1 MRKLLNHPSSWLIA
15 IGGALALFIIANAI
29 VAPISSARLDLT
41 EEKLHTLSDGTR
53 NMLTKLKKPVTLNFY
68 FSKKLGTSAPSFGSY
83 AKRVRDMLRE
93 MELSAKGN
101 IVISEKDPVAFS
113 ETEDQAVEAGLQGA
127 PFDQSGDQVY
137 FGLQAKSGEESQ
149 VIPFFQTQREN
160 FLEYDLARM
169 IHSVDNAKKPVVAV
183 YTGRPLFGDMRRMM
197 AGMPTQAFRI
207 VPELRKRFQINH
219 MFSMRD
225 LPDENPDVLMVIHP
239 LKLEPDEK
247 YELDQY
253 LLRGGKAIFIV
264 DPFNETA
271 AGTPAPQGRQ
281 LVFNSVVN
289 VKDFLDRWGIEISD
303 KVIAADRSIARM
315 VNAGTASQILPV
327 PFVTWLAIEGNLMSR
342 DDPVTSELR
351 RLNIQSAGIIKVK
364 KTDGIKV
371 EPIIRTTGDSQ
382 EIETK
387 THKGRI
393 NVEEMAANFKPSG
406 KPMILAARVS
416 GTFKTLFPDGPPK
429 PEEEK
434 ADDKDAKKDKKAEA
448 DDKPKTAEEV
458 EKAAKEAAEKKKE
471 AEEKKAMDA
480 KRMAEHLKESKA
492 PFNILLVSDADMLE
506 DHFWVQV
513 RQFLGQNVLV
523 PTSNNGDFIINA
535 VDHFTGNADLIS
547 LRSRGTT
554 QRPFTKVEELRR
566 ESEVKY
572 RKVEQNLALKLKETE
587 KKLGAL
593 RDKQSDKSKKV
604 ADDKKKEIEA
614 EIKTALDELLDT
626 RKELRNVR
634 LRLNEDID
642 RLELW
647 VRFANIG
654 LMPILIGC
662 FAVGLGVFRTRRR
675 RTRAEE
681 D

>member
-1 MRKLLNHPSSWLIA
+1 MRKLLNHPIGWLIA
-15 IGGALALFIIANAI
+15 IGGVLALFIISNAI
-29 VAPISSARLDLT
+29 VAPISNARLDLT
-41 EEKLHTLSDGTR
+41 EEKLHTLSNGTR
-53 NMLTKLKKPVTLNFY
+53 NMLSKLKKPVTLNFY
-68 FSKKLGTSAPSFGSY
+68 FSRKLGTSAPSFGSY

-93 MELSAKGN
+93 MELSAQGKIIIN
-101 IVISEKDPVAFS
+101 EEDPVAFS

-137 FGLQAKSGEESQ
+137 FGLQAQSGEESQ

-225 LPDENPDVLMVIHP
+225 LPDEKPDVLMVVHP
-239 LKLEPDEK
+239 LKLEQDEK

-253 LLRGGKAIFIV
+253 LLRGGKAILIV

-281 LVFNSVVN
+281 HVFNSVVN

-327 PFVTWLAIEGNLMSR
+327 PFVTWLGVEGNLMSR

-351 RLNIQSAGIIKVK
+351 RLNIQSAGIIKIN
-364 KTDGIKV
+364 KTDNIKV
-371 EPIIRTTGDSQ
+371 EPIIQTTSDSQ
-382 EIETK
+382 EIEAK

-393 NVEEMAANFKPSG
+393 NVEQMAAKFKPSG

-416 GTFKTLFPDGPPK
+416 GTYNTLFPDGPPK
-429 PEEEK
+429 PDDIK
-434 ADDKDAKKDKKAEA
+434 ADEKDTQKDEKPKAEV
-448 DDKPKTAEEV
+448 KPKTVEEIR
-458 EKAAKEAAEKKKE
+458 KAAKEAAE
-471 AEEKKAMDA
+471 EKAANA
-480 KRMAEHLKESKA
+480 KRMESHLNVSKA
-492 PFNILLVSDADMLE
+492 PFNILLISDADMLE

-513 RQFLGQNVLV
+513 RQFLGQNV
-523 PTSNNGDFIINA
+523 PS
-535 VDHFTGNADLIS
+535 
-547 LRSRGTT
+547 
-554 QRPFTKVEELRR
+554 P
-566 ESEVKY
+566 Y
-572 RKVEQNLALKLKETE
+572 
-587 KKLGAL
+587 
-593 RDKQSDKSKKV
+593 
-604 ADDKKKEIEA
+604 
-614 EIKTALDELLDT
+614 
-626 RKELRNVR
+626 
-634 LRLNEDID
+634 
-642 RLELW
+642 LE
-647 VRFANIG
+647 
-654 LMPILIGC
+654 
-662 FAVGLGVFRTRRR
+662 
-675 RTRAEE
+675 
-681 D
+681 

>member
-1 MRKLLNHPSSWLIA
+1 MRKLLNNPIGWLIA
-15 IGGALALFIIANAI
+15 IGGVLALFIISNAI
-29 VAPISSARLDLT
+29 VAPISNARLDLT
-41 EEKLHTLSDGTR
+41 EEKLHTLSNGTR
-53 NMLTKLKKPVTLNFY
+53 NMLSKLKKPVTLNFY

-93 MELSAKGN
+93 MELSAQGKIIIN
-101 IVISEKDPVAFS
+101 EEDPVAFS

-137 FGLQAKSGEESQ
+137 FGLQAQSGEESQ

-225 LPDENPDVLMVIHP
+225 LPDEKPDVLMVVHP
-239 LKLEPDEK
+239 LKLEQDEK

-253 LLRGGKAIFIV
+253 LLRGGKAILIV

-281 LVFNSVVN
+281 HVFNSVAN

-327 PFVTWLAIEGNLMSR
+327 PFVTWLGVEGNLMSR

-351 RLNIQSAGIIKVK
+351 RLNIQSAGIIKIN
-364 KTDGIKV
+364 KTDNIKV
-371 EPIIRTTGDSQ
+371 EPIIQTTSDSQ
-382 EIETK
+382 EIEAK

-416 GTFKTLFPDGPPK
+416 GTYNTLFPDGPPK
-429 PEEEK
+429 PDDIK
-434 ADDKDAKKDKKAEA
+434 ADEKDTQKDEKPKAEV
-448 DDKPKTAEEV
+448 KPKTVEEIR
-458 EKAAKEAAEKKKE
+458 KAAKEAAE
-471 AEEKKAMDA
+471 EKAANA
-480 KRMAEHLKESKA
+480 KRMESHLNVSKA

-535 VDHFTGNADLIS
+535 VDHFTGNSDLIS

-554 QRPFTKVEELRR
+554 QRPFTKVQRDVGSTSFDLNVSKCNKRSRHLHFEGISGAFMSRLEEL
-566 ESEVKY
+566 
-572 RKVEQNLALKLKETE
+572 LALL
-587 KKLGAL
+587 L
-593 RDKQSDKSKKV
+593 RH
-604 ADDKKKEIEA
+604 
-614 EIKTALDELLDT
+614 
-626 RKELRNVR
+626 
-634 LRLNEDID
+634 
-642 RLELW
+642 
-647 VRFANIG
+647 
-654 LMPILIGC
+654 P
-662 FAVGLGVFRTRRR
+662 
-675 RTRAEE
+675 
-681 D
+681 

>member
-1 MRKLLNHPSSWLIA
+1 MRKLLNHPIGWLIA
-15 IGGALALFIIANAI
+15 IGGALALFIISNAI
-29 VAPISSARLDLT
+29 VAPISNARLDLT
-41 EEKLHTLSDGTR
+41 EEQLHTLSKGTR
-53 NMLTKLKKPVTLNFY
+53 NMLTKLKRPVTLNFY

-93 MELSAKGN
+93 MELSAQGK

-137 FGLQAKSGEESQ
+137 FGLQAQSGEESQ

-169 IHSVDNAKKPVVAV
+169 IHSVDNAKKPIVAV

-225 LPDENPDVLMVIHP
+225 LPDEKPDVLMVVHP
-239 LKLEPDEK
+239 LKLEQDEK

-253 LLRGGKAIFIV
+253 LLRGGKAILIV

-281 LVFNSVVN
+281 HVFNSVVN
-289 VKDFLDRWGIEISD
+289 VKDFLDRWGVEISD

-327 PFVTWLAIEGNLMSR
+327 PFVTWLGVEGNLMSR

-351 RLNIQSAGIIKVK
+351 RLNIQSAGIIKIK
-364 KTDGIKV
+364 KTDNIKV
-371 EPIIRTTGDSQ
+371 EPIIQTTGDSQ

-387 THKGRI
+387 THRGRI
-393 NVEEMAANFKPSG
+393 NVEEMAAKFKPSG

-416 GTFKTLFPDGPPK
+416 GTFNTLFPDGPPK
-429 PEEEK
+429 P
-434 ADDKDAKKDKKAEA
+434 DDVKTDEKDAKKDEKPKAKV
-448 DDKPKTAEEV
+448 KPKTVEEIR
-458 EKAAKEAAEKKKE
+458 KAAKEAAE
-471 AEEKKAMDA
+471 EKAANA
-480 KRMAEHLKESKA
+480 KRMESHLNVSKA

-566 ESEVKY
+566 DSEVKY
-572 RKVEQNLALKLKETE
+572 RKVEQSLALKLKETE
-587 KKLGAL
+587 KKLGTL
-593 RDKQSDKSKKV
+593 RDKQSDKSKKL
-604 ADDKKKEIEA
+604 AGDKKKEIEV
-614 EIKTALDELLDT
+614 EIRAALDELLNT

-634 LRLNEDID
+634 LKLNEDIEQ
-642 RLELW
+642 LELW

-654 LMPILIGC
+654 LMPILVGC
-662 FAVGLGVFRTRRR
+662 FAIGLGVLRTRRR
-675 RTRAEE
+675 QIRAQE

>member
-1 MRKLLNHPSSWLIA
+1 M
-15 IGGALALFIIANAI
+15 
-29 VAPISSARLDLT
+29 
-41 EEKLHTLSDGTR
+41 LS
-53 NMLTKLKKPVTLNFY
+53 KLKKPVTLNFY
-68 FSKKLGTSAPSFGSY
+68 FSRKLGTSAPSFGSY

-93 MELSAKGN
+93 MELSAQGKIIIN
-101 IVISEKDPVAFS
+101 EEDPVAFS

-137 FGLQAKSGEESQ
+137 FGLQAQSGEESQ

-225 LPDENPDVLMVIHP
+225 LPDEKPDVLMVVHP
-239 LKLEPDEK
+239 LKLEQDEK

-253 LLRGGKAIFIV
+253 LLRGGKAILIV

-281 LVFNSVVN
+281 HVFNSVVN

-327 PFVTWLAIEGNLMSR
+327 PFVTWLGVEGNLMSR

-351 RLNIQSAGIIKVK
+351 RLNIQSAGIIKIN
-364 KTDGIKV
+364 KTDNIKV
-371 EPIIRTTGDSQ
+371 EPIIQTTSDSQ
-382 EIETK
+382 EIEAK

-393 NVEEMAANFKPSG
+393 NVEQMAAKFKPSG

-416 GTFKTLFPDGPPK
+416 GTYNTLFPDGPPK
-429 PEEEK
+429 PDDIK
-434 ADDKDAKKDKKAEA
+434 ADEKDTQKDEKPKAEV
-448 DDKPKTAEEV
+448 KPKTVEEIR
-458 EKAAKEAAEKKKE
+458 KAAKEAAE
-471 AEEKKAMDA
+471 EKAANA
-480 KRMAEHLKESKA
+480 KRMESHLNVSKA
-492 PFNILLVSDADMLE
+492 PFNILLISDADMLE

-535 VDHFTGNADLIS
+535 VDHFTGNSDLIS

-554 QRPFTKVEELRR
+554 QRPFTKVEELRQD
-566 ESEVKY
+566 SEIKY
-572 RKVEQNLALKLKETE
+572 RKVEQSLALKLKETE
-587 KKLGAL
+587 KKLSTL
-593 RDKQSDKSKKV
+593 RDKQSDKSKKL
-604 ADDKKKEIEA
+604 ASDKKEEIEA
-614 EIKTALDELLDT
+614 EIRAALDELLNT

-634 LRLNEDID
+634 LKLNEDIEQ
-642 RLELW
+642 LELW

-654 LMPILIGC
+654 LMPILVGC
-662 FAVGLGVFRTRRR
+662 FALGLGVFRTRRR
-675 RTRAEE
+675 RVRAQE

>member
-1 MRKLLNHPSSWLIA
+1 MRKLLNHPIGWLIA
-15 IGGALALFIIANAI
+15 IGGVLALFIISNAI
-29 VAPISSARLDLT
+29 VAPISNARLDLT
-41 EEKLHTLSDGTR
+41 EEKLHTLSNGTR
-53 NMLTKLKKPVTLNFY
+53 NMLSKLKKPVTLNFY
-68 FSKKLGTSAPSFGSY
+68 FSRKLGTSAPSFGSY

-93 MELSAKGN
+93 MELSAQGKIIIN
-101 IVISEKDPVAFS
+101 EEDPVAFS

-137 FGLQAKSGEESQ
+137 FGLQAQSGEESQ

-225 LPDENPDVLMVIHP
+225 LPDEKPDVLMVVHP
-239 LKLEPDEK
+239 LKLEQDEK

-253 LLRGGKAIFIV
+253 LLRGGKAILIV

-281 LVFNSVVN
+281 HVFNSVVN

-327 PFVTWLAIEGNLMSR
+327 PFVTWLGVEGNLMSR

-351 RLNIQSAGIIKVK
+351 RLNIQSAGIIKIN
-364 KTDGIKV
+364 KTDNIKV
-371 EPIIRTTGDSQ
+371 EPIIQTTSDSQ
-382 EIETK
+382 EIEAK

-393 NVEEMAANFKPSG
+393 NVEEMAAKFKPSG

-416 GTFKTLFPDGPPK
+416 GTYNTLFPDGPPK
-429 PEEEK
+429 PDDIK
-434 ADDKDAKKDKKAEA
+434 ADEKDTQKDEKPKAEV
-448 DDKPKTAEEV
+448 KPKTVEEIR
-458 EKAAKEAAEKKKE
+458 KAAKEAAE
-471 AEEKKAMDA
+471 EKAANA
-480 KRMAEHLKESKA
+480 KRMESHLNVSKA
-492 PFNILLVSDADMLE
+492 PFNILLISDADMLE

-535 VDHFTGNADLIS
+535 VDHFTGNSDLIS

-566 ESEVKY
+566 DSEIKY
-572 RKVEQNLALKLKETE
+572 RKVEQSLALKLKETE
-587 KKLGAL
+587 KKLSTL
-593 RDKQSDKSKKV
+593 RDKQSDKSKKL
-604 ADDKKKEIEA
+604 ASDKKEEIEA
-614 EIKTALDELLDT
+614 EIRAALDELLNT

-634 LRLNEDID
+634 LKLNEDIEQ
-642 RLELW
+642 LELW

-654 LMPILIGC
+654 LMPILVGC
-662 FAVGLGVFRTRRR
+662 FALGLGVFRTRRR
-675 RTRAEE
+675 RVRAQE

>member
-1 MRKLLNHPSSWLIA
+1 MRKLLNNPIGWLIA
-15 IGGALALFIIANAI
+15 IGGVLALFIISNAI
-29 VAPISSARLDLT
+29 VAPISNARLDLT
-41 EEKLHTLSDGTR
+41 EEKLHTLSNGTR
-53 NMLTKLKKPVTLNFY
+53 NMLSKLKKPVTLNFY

-93 MELSAKGN
+93 MELSAQGKIIIN
-101 IVISEKDPVAFS
+101 EEDPVAFS

-137 FGLQAKSGEESQ
+137 FGLQAQSGEESQ

-169 IHSVDNAKKPVVAV
+169 IHSVDNAKKPIVAV

-225 LPDENPDVLMVIHP
+225 LPDEKPDVLMVVHP
-239 LKLEPDEK
+239 LKLEQDEK

-253 LLRGGKAIFIV
+253 LLRGGKAILIV

-281 LVFNSVVN
+281 PVFNSVVN

-327 PFVTWLAIEGNLMSR
+327 PFVTWLGVEGNLMSR

-351 RLNIQSAGIIKVK
+351 RLNIQSAGIIKIN
-364 KTDGIKV
+364 KTDNIKV
-371 EPIIRTTGDSQ
+371 EPIIQTTSDSQ
-382 EIETK
+382 EIEAK

-393 NVEEMAANFKPSG
+393 NVEEMAAKFKPSG

-416 GTFKTLFPDGPPK
+416 GTYNTLFPDGPPK
-429 PEEEK
+429 PDDIK
-434 ADDKDAKKDKKAEA
+434 ADEKDTQKDEKPKAEV
-448 DDKPKTAEEV
+448 KPKTVEEIR
-458 EKAAKEAAEKKKE
+458 KAAKEAAE
-471 AEEKKAMDA
+471 EKAANA
-480 KRMAEHLKESKA
+480 KRMESHLNVSKA

-535 VDHFTGNADLIS
+535 VDHFTGNSDLIS

-566 ESEVKY
+566 DSEIKY
-572 RKVEQNLALKLKETE
+572 RKVEQSLALKLKETE
-587 KKLGAL
+587 KKLSTL
-593 RDKQSDKSKKV
+593 RDKQSDKSKKL
-604 ADDKKKEIEA
+604 ASDKKEEIEA
-614 EIKTALDELLDT
+614 EIRAALDELLNT

-634 LRLNEDID
+634 LKLNEDIEQ
-642 RLELW
+642 LELW

-654 LMPILIGC
+654 LMPILVGC
-662 FAVGLGVFRTRRR
+662 FALGLGVFRTRRR
-675 RTRAEE
+675 RVRAQE

>member
-1 MRKLLNHPSSWLIA
+1 MRKLLNNPIGWLIA
-15 IGGALALFIIANAI
+15 IGGVLALFIISNAI
-29 VAPISSARLDLT
+29 VAPISNARLDLT
-41 EEKLHTLSDGTR
+41 EEKLHTLSNGTR
-53 NMLTKLKKPVTLNFY
+53 NMLSKLKKPVTLNFY

-93 MELSAKGN
+93 MELSAQGKIIIN
-101 IVISEKDPVAFS
+101 EEDPVAFS

-137 FGLQAKSGEESQ
+137 FGLQAQSGEESQ

-169 IHSVDNAKKPVVAV
+169 IHSVDNAKKPIVAV

-225 LPDENPDVLMVIHP
+225 LPDEKPDVLMVVHP
-239 LKLEPDEK
+239 LKLEQDEK

-253 LLRGGKAIFIV
+253 LLRGGKAILIV

-281 LVFNSVVN
+281 PVFNSVVN

-327 PFVTWLAIEGNLMSR
+327 PFVTWLGVEGNLMSR

-351 RLNIQSAGIIKVK
+351 RLNIQSAGIIKIN
-364 KTDGIKV
+364 KTDNIKV
-371 EPIIRTTGDSQ
+371 EPIIQTTSDSQ
-382 EIETK
+382 EIEAK

-393 NVEEMAANFKPSG
+393 NVEEMAAKFKPSG

-416 GTFKTLFPDGPPK
+416 GTYNTLFPDGPPK
-429 PEEEK
+429 PDDIK
-434 ADDKDAKKDKKAEA
+434 ADEKDTQKDEKPKAEV
-448 DDKPKTAEEV
+448 KPKTVEEIR
-458 EKAAKEAAEKKKE
+458 KAAKEAAE
-471 AEEKKAMDA
+471 EKAANA
-480 KRMAEHLKESKA
+480 KRMESHLNVSKA

-535 VDHFTGNADLIS
+535 VDHFTGNSDLIS

-554 QRPFTKVEELRR
+554 QRPFTKVEKLRR
-566 ESEVKY
+566 DSEIKY
-572 RKVEQNLALKLKETE
+572 RKVEQSLALKLKETE
-587 KKLGAL
+587 KKLSTL
-593 RDKQSDKSKKV
+593 RDKQSDKSKKL
-604 ADDKKKEIEA
+604 ASDKKEEIEA
-614 EIKTALDELLDT
+614 EIRAALDELLNT

-634 LRLNEDID
+634 LKLNEDIEQ
-642 RLELW
+642 LELW

-654 LMPILIGC
+654 LMPILVGC
-662 FAVGLGVFRTRRR
+662 FALGLGVFRTRRR
-675 RTRAEE
+675 RVRAQE

>member
-1 MRKLLNHPSSWLIA
+1 MRKLLNHPIGWLIA
-15 IGGALALFIIANAI
+15 IGGVLALFIISNAI
-29 VAPISSARLDLT
+29 VAPISNARLDLT
-41 EEKLHTLSDGTR
+41 EEKLHTLSNGTR
-53 NMLTKLKKPVTLNFY
+53 NMLSKLKKPVTLNFY
-68 FSKKLGTSAPSFGSY
+68 FSRKLGTSAPSFGSY

-93 MELSAKGN
+93 MELSAQGKIIIN
-101 IVISEKDPVAFS
+101 EEDPVAFS

-137 FGLQAKSGEESQ
+137 FGLQAQSGEESQ

-225 LPDENPDVLMVIHP
+225 LPDEKPDVLMVVHP
-239 LKLEPDEK
+239 LKLEQDEK

-253 LLRGGKAIFIV
+253 LLRGGKAILIV

-281 LVFNSVVN
+281 HVFNSVVN

-327 PFVTWLAIEGNLMSR
+327 PFVTWLGVEGNLMSR

-351 RLNIQSAGIIKVK
+351 RLNIQSAGIIKIN
-364 KTDGIKV
+364 KTDNIKV
-371 EPIIRTTGDSQ
+371 EPIIQTTSDSQ
-382 EIETK
+382 EIEAK

-393 NVEEMAANFKPSG
+393 NVEQMAAKFKPSG

-416 GTFKTLFPDGPPK
+416 GTYNTLFPDGPPK
-429 PEEEK
+429 PDDIK
-434 ADDKDAKKDKKAEA
+434 ADEKDTQKDEKPKAEV
-448 DDKPKTAEEV
+448 KPKTVEEIR
-458 EKAAKEAAEKKKE
+458 KAAKEAAE
-471 AEEKKAMDA
+471 EKAANA
-480 KRMAEHLKESKA
+480 KRMESHLNVSKA
-492 PFNILLVSDADMLE
+492 PFNILLISDADMLE

-535 VDHFTGNADLIS
+535 VDHFTGNSDLIS

-566 ESEVKY
+566 DSEIKY
-572 RKVEQNLALKLKETE
+572 RKVEQSLALKLKETE
-587 KKLGAL
+587 KKLSTL
-593 RDKQSDKSKKV
+593 RDKQSDKSKKL
-604 ADDKKKEIEA
+604 ASDKKEEIEA
-614 EIKTALDELLDT
+614 EIRAALDELLNT

-634 LRLNEDID
+634 LKLNEDIEQ
-642 RLELW
+642 LELW

-654 LMPILIGC
+654 LMPILVGC
-662 FAVGLGVFRTRRR
+662 FALGLGVFRTRRR
-675 RTRAEE
+675 RVRAQE